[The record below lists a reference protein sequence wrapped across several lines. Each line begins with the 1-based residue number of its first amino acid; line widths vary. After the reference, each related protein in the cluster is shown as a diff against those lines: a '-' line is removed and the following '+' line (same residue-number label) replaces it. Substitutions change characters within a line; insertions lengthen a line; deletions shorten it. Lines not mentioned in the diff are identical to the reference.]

1 MDRKAVVG
9 KLQGLVG
16 QGVGVSDWVL
26 IDQKRIDQFAECT
39 DDHQW
44 IHVDIERAAKGPF
57 GKTIAHGF
65 LTLSLIS
72 AMSKCIQLPFD
83 KTEVQMSINYG
94 LNKVRF
100 LNPVPVNS
108 KIRTRVT
115 LAGVEE
121 KAPGRILMTYSHTI
135 EIEGQA
141 KPACAVES
149 LAMVF
154 LK

>member
-1 MDRKAVVG
+1 MDQQSVVE
-9 KLQGLVG
+9 KLRGRVG
-16 QGVGVSDWVL
+16 QVVGVSDWLV

-44 IHVDIERAAKGPF
+44 IHVDVEKAAKGPF

-72 AMSKCIQLPFD
+72 GMSKCIQLPLD
-83 KTEVQMSINYG
+83 NSEVQMSINYG

-108 KIRTRVT
+108 KVRTRVT
-115 LAGVEE
+115 LAEVEE
-121 KAPGRILMTYSHTI
+121 KTPGRILLTYSHTI
-135 EIEGQA
+135 EIEGQN
-141 KPACAVES
+141 KPACVAEN
-149 LAMVF
+149 LGMVF

>member
-1 MDRKAVVG
+1 MDRKAAVE

-16 QGVGVSDWVL
+16 KGVGVSDWLVV
-26 IDQKRIDQFAECT
+26 DQKRIDQFAECT

-44 IHVDIERAAKGPF
+44 IHVDVERAAKGPF

-72 AMSKCIQLPFD
+72 GMSKCIQLPLD
-83 KTEVQMSINYG
+83 NSEVQMSINYG

-108 KIRTRVT
+108 KVRTRVT

-121 KAPGRILMTYSHTI
+121 KTPGRILLTYNHTI
-135 EIEGQA
+135 EIESQA
-141 KPACAVES
+141 KPACAAES

>member
-1 MDRKAVVG
+1 MDQQSFVE
-9 KLQGLVG
+9 KLRNRIG
-16 QGVGVSDWVL
+16 QVVGVSDWL
-26 IDQKRIDQFAECT
+26 AIDQRRIDQFADCT

-44 IHVDIERAAKGPF
+44 IHVDVEKAAKGPF

-72 AMSKCIQLPFD
+72 GMSKCIQLPLD
-83 KTEVQMSINYG
+83 NSEVQMSINYG

-108 KIRTRVT
+108 KVRTRVT
-115 LAGVEE
+115 LSGVEE
-121 KAPGRILMTYSHTI
+121 KAPGRILLTYSHTI
-135 EIEGQA
+135 EIESQA
-141 KPACAVES
+141 KPACAAES

-154 LK
+154 LT